1 MQDVQAMAVRC
12 MCSVTSSMLTAQP
25 LSVVSIQ
32 ALDVWTS
39 LDLYVLWL
47 CRPDI
52 KQLLRH
58 THVYCVTP
66 EAVNGKA
73 RLNVENADGQPI
85 LRKHDPQ

>member
-1 MQDVQAMAVRC
+1 
-12 MCSVTSSMLTAQP
+12 
-25 LSVVSIQ
+25 
-32 ALDVWTS
+32 
-39 LDLYVLWL
+39 LYVLWL

-73 RLNVENADGQPI
+73 RLNVENADGQFSENMTLSSSRP
-85 LRKHDPQ
+85 P